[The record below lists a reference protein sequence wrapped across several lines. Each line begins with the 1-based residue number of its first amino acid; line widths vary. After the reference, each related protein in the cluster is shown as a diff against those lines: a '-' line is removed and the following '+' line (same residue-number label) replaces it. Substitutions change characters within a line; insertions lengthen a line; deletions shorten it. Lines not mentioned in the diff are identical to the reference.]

1 MFWDERYATGDPFGL
16 EPNDLV
22 REAAPTLPPGPVLCL
37 GEGQGRN
44 ALHLAALG
52 HEVTAVDQSAVGL
65 RRAAELAA
73 ERGLVL
79 HTLVADLAEL
89 PVEPGAWA
97 GIVSVF
103 VHLPGA
109 IRGPLH
115 ARVAAGLAPGGAF
128 VLEQFAPGPGSA
140 AGGGEPAD
148 GEHADQEPADGQPA
162 DQEPADGE
170 PADEEP
176 ADDPLDR
183 WPALSTLLA
192 ELPGLV
198 PEIARSGQRT
208 LLEGPCHQG
217 LRTTAQLIARRPR

>member
-1 MFWDERYATGDPFGL
+1 MTSNHPTPQPRPVGFWDERYAAGDPFGL

-97 GIVSVF
+97 GVVSVF

-128 VLEQFAPGPGSA
+128 VLEQFAPGPGGTSA
-140 AGGGEPAD
+140 GSEL
-148 GEHADQEPADGQPA
+148 
-162 DQEPADGE
+162 ADGE
-170 PADEEP
+170 PADRETADKEP

-183 WPALSTLLA
+183 WPALSALLA

-208 LLEGPCHQG
+208 LLEGPCHRG
-217 LRTTAQLIARRPR
+217 LRTTAQLVARRPR

>member
-1 MFWDERYATGDPFGL
+1 MRGVDDGGRPATTTTTTANHPTPEPRPVAFWDERYAAGDPFGL

-22 REAAPTLPPGPVLCL
+22 REAAPSLPPGPVLCL

-65 RRAAELAA
+65 RRAAQLADA
-73 ERGLVL
+73 RGLVL
-79 HTLVADLAEL
+79 QTLVTDLAEL
-89 PVEPGAWA
+89 PIEPGAWA

-128 VLEQFAPGPGSA
+128 VLEQFAPGPGGA
-140 AGGGEPAD
+140 AGGEPT
-148 GEHADQEPADGQPA
+148 
-162 DQEPADGE
+162 
-170 PADEEP
+170 
-176 ADDPLDR
+176 DDPLDR
-183 WPALSTLLA
+183 WPALSTLLG
-192 ELPGLV
+192 ELRGLV
-198 PEIARSGQRT
+198 PEVARAGQRT

-217 LRTTAQLIARRPR
+217 LRTTAQLVARRPR